1 MKSLKATQ
9 NIVMDYTK
17 AREGMVK
24 EQIIT
29 RGIKDP
35 RVIDAMKQVPR
46 HLFTPEAL
54 LGQAYGDFAL
64 PIGEG
69 QTISQ
74 PYMVAYMSEN
84 LGLRGDERVLEIGTG
99 TGYHTAVLSHLG
111 ERVYSV
117 ERIRSLLERARR
129 ILDQI
134 QCRNV
139 ITRLFDGS
147 HGWKEE
153 APFDAI
159 LVTAGAPSLPRP
171 LMEQLRIGGT
181 MVIPVGSRNSQRLL
195 KIRRS
200 PGGFLEEDLMECN
213 FVALVG
219 EHGWAK
225 RERYDPY
232 SPKDSL

>member
-9 NIVMDYTK
+9 NVGTDYSK

-24 EQIIT
+24 EQIIA

-35 RVIDAMKQVPR
+35 RVIDALKQVPR
-46 HLFTPEAL
+46 HLFIPEAL
-54 LGQAYGDFAL
+54 HGQAYGDFAL

-74 PYMVAYMSEN
+74 PYMVAYMSET
-84 LGLRGDERVLEIGTG
+84 LGLDGDERVLEIGTG
-99 TGYHTAVLSHLG
+99 TGYHTAVLSKLA

-117 ERIRSLLERARR
+117 ERIRSLLEQARK

-159 LVTAGAPSLPRP
+159 LVTAGAPSIPRP
-171 LMEQLRIGGT
+171 LMDQLKIGGT
-181 MVIPVGSRNSQRLL
+181 MVIPVGSRNSQSLL

-200 PGGFLEEDLMECN
+200 GDGFLEENLRECN

-219 EHGWAK
+219 AHGWAK

-232 SPKDSL
+232 SPKDPL

>member
-1 MKSLKATQ
+1 MKSPKDTQ

-17 AREGMVK
+17 AREGMVR
-24 EQIIT
+24 EQIIS

-35 RVIDAMKQVPR
+35 RVIDAMKQIPR
-46 HLFTPEAL
+46 HLFIPEAL
-54 LGQAYGDFAL
+54 HGQAYGDFAL

-84 LGLRGDERVLEIGTG
+84 LGLRGEERVLEIGTG
-99 TGYHTAVLSHLG
+99 TGYHTAVLSHLC

-117 ERIRSLLERARR
+117 ERIRSLLEQARR
-129 ILDQI
+129 ILEQI

-139 ITRLFDGS
+139 MTRLFDGS
-147 HGWKEE
+147 YGWKEE
-153 APFDAI
+153 APFDVI

-171 LMEQLRIGGT
+171 LLEQLKIGGT

-200 PGGFLEEDLMECN
+200 PGGFFEDDLMECN

-219 EHGWAK
+219 DHGWAK

-232 SPKDSL
+232 SPKESL

>member
-9 NIVMDYTK
+9 TIVMDYTK
-17 AREGMVK
+17 AREGMVQ
-24 EQIIT
+24 EQIIA

-46 HLFTPEAL
+46 HLFIPEAL

-74 PYMVAYMSEN
+74 PYMVAYMSQN
-84 LGLRGDERVLEIGTG
+84 LDLRGDERVLEIGTG
-99 TGYHTAVLSHLG
+99 TGYHTAVLSQLG
-111 ERVYSV
+111 ERVYSI

-159 LVTAGAPSLPRP
+159 LVTAGAPSIPRP
-171 LMEQLRIGGT
+171 LLEQLKIGGT
-181 MVIPVGSRNSQRLL
+181 MVIPVGSRNSQKLL

-200 PGGFLEEDLMECN
+200 PRGFLEEDLMDCN

-219 EHGWAK
+219 EHGWEK

-232 SPKDSL
+232 SPKESL

>member
-1 MKSLKATQ
+1 MKSLKANQ
-9 NIVMDYTK
+9 KLGMDYTK
-17 AREGMVK
+17 AREAMVK

-29 RGIKDP
+29 RGIKDS
-35 RVIDAMKQVPR
+35 RVVEAMKQVPR
-46 HLFTPEAL
+46 HLFLPEAL
-54 LGQAYGDFAL
+54 VGQAYGDFAL

-84 LGLRGDERVLEIGTG
+84 LSLKGNERVLEIGTG
-99 TGYHTAVLSHLG
+99 TGYHTAVLSKLAT
-111 ERVYSV
+111 RVYSV
-117 ERIRSLLERARR
+117 ERIRSLLEQARK

-139 ITRLFDGS
+139 MTRLFDGS
-147 HGWKEE
+147 HGWREE

-159 LVTAGAPSLPRP
+159 LVTAGAPSIPRP
-171 LMEQLRIGGT
+171 LVDQLKTGGT
-181 MVIPVGSRNSQRLL
+181 MVIPVGSRNSQSLL
-195 KIRRS
+195 KVRRTLD
-200 PGGFLEEDLMECN
+200 GFVEENLMACN

-225 RERYDPY
+225 RDRYDPY
-232 SPKDSL
+232 SPRGPL